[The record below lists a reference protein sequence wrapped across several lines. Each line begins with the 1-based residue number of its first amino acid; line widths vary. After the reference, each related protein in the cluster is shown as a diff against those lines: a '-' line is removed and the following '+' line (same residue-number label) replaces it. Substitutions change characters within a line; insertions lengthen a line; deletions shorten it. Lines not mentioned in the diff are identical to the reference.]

1 MGQAFYSA
9 QRLKTIVRE
18 MRTDTDR
25 HDLQPHHLANG
36 LIEACRRRNDME
48 GMKFWRGVW
57 IELMS
62 DDYLQTQPKSPRSKK
77 LHPHSGRLGR

>member
-9 QRLKTIVRE
+9 QRLKTIIRE
-18 MRTDTDR
+18 MRTDAER

-36 LIEACRRRNDME
+36 LIEACRQRNDLE

-57 IELMS
+57 IELMT
-62 DDYLQTQPKSPRSKK
+62 DDYLRKQPKGPEANKRRPQSDCLER
-77 LHPHSGRLGR
+77 

>member
-9 QRLKTIVRE
+9 QKLRNIVHE
-18 MRTDTDR
+18 MRVDAER

-36 LIEACRRRNDME
+36 LIEACRRRSDIE

-57 IELMS
+57 IELMT
-62 DDYLQTQPKSPRSKK
+62 DDYLHMQPKSPGSDE
-77 LHPHSGRLGR
+77 SRLQPDCHDL

>member
-9 QRLKTIVRE
+9 QRLKNIVRE
-18 MRTDTDR
+18 MRSEADR

-36 LIEACRRRNDME
+36 LIEACRQRHDLE

-57 IELMS
+57 IELMT
-62 DDYLQTQPKSPRSKK
+62 DDYLRTQPKAPGAKK
-77 LHPHSGRLGR
+77 NRLQADRLER